1 MSNSIIDD
9 IKFNLR
15 TGNNVL
21 RFVIINAG
29 IFILLGLLSLIDN
42 LFKLGGIIQF
52 HDYFTF
58 PSSPVWWL
66 RKPWS
71 LISYMFLH
79 QDLFHLL
86 GNMIMLYFGGRIFTE
101 FLGNQR
107 IVALYFAGGLAGA
120 LLYMLLYNTI
130 PMFADAGI
138 NANLIGS
145 SAAVLAIFFAIASY
159 LPNYEVSLILIGP
172 VRLKYIALF
181 LFILDLLSI
190 DQSNPGGH
198 IAHIGGALFGIAYAT
213 GLRKGYD
220 FTTSFNKMVDA
231 VANLFSDRKKS
242 TGTRMKVSYKENNT
256 QKTKAAKIAKNKQE
270 VIDAILDKISKSG
283 YDSLTKEEQETI
295 FKMSKE
301 D

>member
-1 MSNSIIDD
+1 MSNSILDD

-15 TGNNVL
+15 TGNNLL
-21 RFVIINAG
+21 RFILINIG
-29 IFILLGLLSLIDN
+29 VFILLGLLSLFDN
-42 LFKLGGIIQF
+42 LFKLGGLLQF

-58 PSSPVWWL
+58 PSSPVWWV
-66 RKPWS
+66 RKPWT
-71 LISYMFLH
+71 LLSYMFLH
-79 QDLFHLL
+79 KDLFHLL

-107 IVALYFAGGLAGA
+107 IVAIYFAGGIAGA

-130 PMFADAGI
+130 PMFADAGL
-138 NANLIGS
+138 NSDLIGA
-145 SAAVLAIFFAIASY
+145 SAAVLAIFFAIAGY
-159 LPNYEVSLILIGP
+159 LPDYEVSLILIGP

-181 LFILDLLSI
+181 LFLLDLLSI
-190 DQSNPGGH
+190 DKSNPGGH
-198 IAHIGGALFGIAYAT
+198 IAHIGGALFGIAYAR

-220 FTTSFNKMVDA
+220 FTTIFNNVINKTA
-231 VANLFSDRKKS
+231 ALFSRSSKNNTSK
-242 TGTRMKVSYKENNT
+242 MKVAYKQADA
-256 QKTKAAKIAKNKQE
+256 QKVKAAKAAKNKQE
-270 VIDAILDKISKSG
+270 IIDGILDKISKSG

>member
-242 TGTRMKVSYKENNT
+242 NATRMKVSYKENNT

>member
-9 IKFNLR
+9 IKFNLK

-21 RFVIINAG
+21 RFIIINSG
-29 IFILLGLLSLIDN
+29 IFILLGLLSLFDN
-42 LFKLGGIIQF
+42 LFKLGGLLQF

-58 PSSPVWWL
+58 PSSLVWWL

-71 LISYMFLH
+71 LLTYMFLH
-79 QDLFHLL
+79 RDLFHLL
-86 GNMIMLYFGGRIFTE
+86 GNMLMLYFGGRIFTD

-107 IVALYFAGGLAGA
+107 IVALYFGGGIAGA

-130 PMFADAGI
+130 PMFADAGM

-190 DQSNPGGH
+190 DKSNPGGH
-198 IAHIGGALFGIAYAT
+198 IAHIGGALFGIAYAS

-220 FTTSFNKMVDA
+220 FTSSFNKMINKLG
-231 VANLFSDRKKS
+231 NLFSQSSKNKDS
-242 TGTRMKVSYKENNT
+242 NMKVAYKQAET
-256 QKTKAAKIAKNKQE
+256 QKAKAAKVAKNKQE
-270 VIDAILDKISKSG
+270 IIDAILDKISKSG

>member
-9 IKFNLR
+9 IKYNLK
-15 TGNNVL
+15 TGDHVL
-21 RFVIINAG
+21 RLIIINSGIFVI
-29 IFILLGLLSLIDN
+29 FGLLSLFDN
-42 LFKLGGIIQF
+42 LFKLEGLLKF
-52 HDYFTF
+52 STYFTF

-71 LISYMFLH
+71 LLTYMFFH

-101 FLGNQR
+101 FLGNKR
-107 IVALYFAGGLAGA
+107 IVALYFVGGVAGA
-120 LLYMLLYNTI
+120 LLYMLLYNVL
-130 PMFADAGI
+130 PMFADAGF

-145 SAAVLAIFFAIASY
+145 SAAVLTIFFAIATY
-159 LPNYEVSLILIGP
+159 LPNYQVGLILIGP
-172 VRLKYIALF
+172 VKLKYIALF

-190 DQSNPGGH
+190 DQNNPGGH

-213 GLRKGYD
+213 GLKKGYD
-220 FTTSFNKMVDA
+220 FTQYFNNMLDKIIG
-231 VANLFSDRKKS
+231 LFSKSNRTAPMKVAFKKS
-242 TGTRMKVSYKENNT
+242 NS
-256 QKTKAAKIAKNKQE
+256 QQAKADKIAKNKQE
-270 VIDAILDKISKSG
+270 IIDAILDKISKSG

-295 FKMSKE
+295 FKISKE

>member
-1 MSNSIIDD
+1 MSNSILDD
-9 IKFNLR
+9 IKFNLK

-21 RFVIINAG
+21 RFIIINVG
-29 IFILLGLLSLIDN
+29 IFIVLGLLSLLDN
-42 LFKLGGIIQF
+42 LFKLGGLLQF
-52 HDYFTF
+52 HEYFTF
-58 PSSPVWWL
+58 PSSLVWWL

-71 LISYMFLH
+71 LLSYMFLH
-79 QDLFHLL
+79 RDLFHLL
-86 GNMIMLYFGGRIFTE
+86 GNMIMLYFGGRIFTD

-107 IVALYFAGGLAGA
+107 IVAIYFAGGIAGA

-130 PMFADAGI
+130 PMFADAGM

-190 DQSNPGGH
+190 DKSNPGGH
-198 IAHIGGALFGIAYAT
+198 IAHIGGALFGIAYAS
-213 GLRKGYD
+213 GLRRGYD
-220 FTTSFNKMVDA
+220 FTSSFNKMI
-231 VANLFSDRKKS
+231 NKFGHLFSKS
-242 TGTRMKVSYKENNT
+242 SQPKTSNMKVAYKQAEA
-256 QKTKAAKIAKNKQE
+256 QKAKAAKVAKNKQE
-270 VIDAILDKISKSG
+270 IIDAILDKISKSG

>member
-220 FTTSFNKMVDA
+220 FTASFNKMVDA

-242 TGTRMKVSYKENNT
+242 NATRMKVSYKENNT

>member
-1 MSNSIIDD
+1 MSNSILDD
-9 IKFNLR
+9 IKFNLK

-21 RFVIINAG
+21 RFIIINAG
-29 IFILLGLLSLIDN
+29 IFILLGLLSLFDN
-42 LFKLGGIIQF
+42 LFKLGGTLQF

-58 PSSPVWWL
+58 PSSLVWWL

-71 LISYMFLH
+71 LFTYMFLH
-79 QDLFHLL
+79 RDLFHLI
-86 GNMIMLYFGGRIFTE
+86 GNMIMLYFGGRIFTD

-107 IVALYFAGGLAGA
+107 IVALYFAGGIAGA
-120 LLYMLLYNTI
+120 LLYMLLYNTL

-181 LFILDLLSI
+181 LFVLDLLSI
-190 DQSNPGGH
+190 DKSNPGGH
-198 IAHIGGALFGIAYAT
+198 IAHIGGAIFGIAYAS

-220 FTTSFNKMVDA
+220 FTVSFNKIIHSLG
-231 VANLFSDRKKS
+231 NLFSKS
-242 TGTRMKVSYKENNT
+242 SKSKNYNMKVAFKQAEA
-256 QKTKAAKIAKNKQE
+256 QKAKAAKVAKNKQE
-270 VIDAILDKISKSG
+270 IIDTILDKISKSG

-301 D
+301 E

>member
-15 TGNNVL
+15 SGNNVI
-21 RFVIINAG
+21 RFIIINVG
-29 IFILLGLLSLIDN
+29 IFIIFGLLSTIDN
-42 LFKLGGIIQF
+42 LFKLGGILQL

-58 PSSPVWWL
+58 PSSPIFWL

-71 LISYMFLH
+71 LVTYLFFH
-79 QDLFHLL
+79 QDFFHIL
-86 GNMIMLYFGGRIFTE
+86 GNMIMLYLGGSIFAE

-107 IVALYFAGGLAGA
+107 VVALYFAGGIAGA
-120 LLYMLLYNTI
+120 VLYMLLFNII
-130 PMFADAGI
+130 PLFSDAGVSL
-138 NANLIGS
+138 NLMGS
-145 SAAVLAIFFAIASY
+145 SAAVLAIFFAIATY
-159 LPNYEVSLILIGP
+159 LPNYQVNFILIGP

-181 LFILDLLSI
+181 FFFLDLLSI
-190 DQSNPGGH
+190 DKSNPGGH
-198 IAHIGGALFGIAYAT
+198 IAHIGGAIFGIAYAS

-220 FTTSFNKMVDA
+220 FTKTFNKAIDSF
-231 VANLFSDRKKS
+231 ANLFSKS
-242 TGTRMKVSYKENNT
+242 SKNKASNMKVAYKQAES
-256 QKTKAAKIAKNKQE
+256 QKMKAAKVAKNKQE

-283 YDSLTKEEQETI
+283 YDSLSKEEQETI

>member
-9 IKFNLR
+9 IKFNLK

-21 RFVIINAG
+21 RFIIINSG
-29 IFILLGLLSLIDN
+29 IFILLGLLSLFDN
-42 LFKLGGIIQF
+42 LFKLGGLLQF

-58 PSSPVWWL
+58 PSSLVWWL

-71 LISYMFLH
+71 LLSYMFLH
-79 QDLFHLL
+79 RDLFHLL
-86 GNMIMLYFGGRIFTE
+86 GNMLMLYFGGRIFTD

-107 IVALYFAGGLAGA
+107 IVALYFGGGIAGA

-130 PMFADAGI
+130 PMFADAGM

-190 DQSNPGGH
+190 DKSNPGGH

-220 FTTSFNKMVDA
+220 FTSSFNKMI
-231 VANLFSDRKKS
+231 NKLGSMFSPSSKNKAS
-242 TGTRMKVSYKENNT
+242 NMKVAYKQAET
-256 QKTKAAKIAKNKQE
+256 QKAKAAKVAKNKQE
-270 VIDAILDKISKSG
+270 IIDAILDKISKSG

>member
-1 MSNSIIDD
+1 
-9 IKFNLR
+9 
-15 TGNNVL
+15 
-21 RFVIINAG
+21 
-29 IFILLGLLSLIDN
+29 
-42 LFKLGGIIQF
+42 
-52 HDYFTF
+52 
-58 PSSPVWWL
+58 
-66 RKPWS
+66 
-71 LISYMFLH
+71 
-79 QDLFHLL
+79 
-86 GNMIMLYFGGRIFTE
+86 MIMLYFGGRIFTD

-107 IVALYFAGGLAGA
+107 IVAIYFAGGIAGA

-130 PMFADAGI
+130 PMFADAGM

-181 LFILDLLSI
+181 LFLLDLLSI
-190 DQSNPGGH
+190 DKSNPGGH
-198 IAHIGGALFGIAYAT
+198 IAHIGGAIFGFAYAS

-220 FTTSFNKMVDA
+220 FTTSFNKMINKLDS
-231 VANLFSDRKKS
+231 LFSKS
-242 TGTRMKVSYKENNT
+242 SNYKTSNMKVAYKQAEA
-256 QKTKAAKIAKNKQE
+256 QKAKAAKVAKNKQE
-270 VIDAILDKISKSG
+270 IIDAILDKISKSG

>member
-1 MSNSIIDD
+1 MSNSILDD
-9 IKFNLR
+9 IKFNLK
-15 TGNNVL
+15 TGNNLL
-21 RFVIINAG
+21 RFIIINVG
-29 IFILLGLLSLIDN
+29 VFILLGLLSLFDN
-42 LFKLGGIIQF
+42 LFKLGGLLQF

-66 RKPWS
+66 RKPWT
-71 LISYMFLH
+71 LLSYMFLH
-79 QDLFHLL
+79 KDLFHLL

-107 IVALYFAGGLAGA
+107 IVAIYFAGGIAGA

-130 PMFADAGI
+130 PMFADAGL
-138 NANLIGS
+138 NSDLIGA

-172 VRLKYIALF
+172 VRLKYLALF
-181 LFILDLLSI
+181 LFLLDLLSI
-190 DQSNPGGH
+190 DKSNPGGH
-198 IAHIGGALFGIAYAT
+198 IAHIGGALFGVTYAW

-220 FTTSFNKMVDA
+220 FTIVFNNIVNKTGA
-231 VANLFSDRKKS
+231 LFSKS
-242 TGTRMKVSYKENNT
+242 SKNKTSKMKVAYKQADA
-256 QKTKAAKIAKNKQE
+256 QKVKAAKAAKNKQE
-270 VIDAILDKISKSG
+270 IIDGILDKISKSG

>member
-9 IKFNLR
+9 IKFNLK

-21 RFVIINAG
+21 RFIIINSG
-29 IFILLGLLSLIDN
+29 IFILLGLLSLFDN
-42 LFKLGGIIQF
+42 LFKLGGLLQF

-58 PSSPVWWL
+58 PSSLVWWL

-71 LISYMFLH
+71 LLTYMFLH
-79 QDLFHLL
+79 RDLFHLL
-86 GNMIMLYFGGRIFTE
+86 GNMLMLYFGGRIFTD

-107 IVALYFAGGLAGA
+107 IVALYFGGGIAGA

-130 PMFADAGI
+130 PMFADAGL

-190 DQSNPGGH
+190 DKSNPGGH

-220 FTTSFNKMVDA
+220 FTSSFNKMINKLG
-231 VANLFSDRKKS
+231 NLFSQSSKHKAS
-242 TGTRMKVSYKENNT
+242 NMKVAYKQAET
-256 QKTKAAKIAKNKQE
+256 QKAKAAKVAKNKQE
-270 VIDAILDKISKSG
+270 IIDAILDKISKSG

>member
-1 MSNSIIDD
+1 MSNSILDD

-21 RFVIINAG
+21 RFIIINAG
-29 IFILLGLLSLIDN
+29 IFIVLGVLSLFDN
-42 LFKLGGIIQF
+42 LFKLGGILHFQ
-52 HDYFTF
+52 DYFTF
-58 PSSPVWWL
+58 PSSPVWWV

-71 LISYMFLH
+71 VFSYMFLH

-86 GNMIMLYFGGRIFTE
+86 GNMIMLYFGGRIFTD

-107 IVALYFAGGLAGA
+107 IVAIYIVGGLAGA
-120 LLYMLLYNTI
+120 LLYMVLYNTI

-198 IAHIGGALFGIAYAT
+198 IAHIGGALFGMAYSA

-220 FTTSFNKMVDA
+220 FTSKFNRIISTIEG
-231 VANLFSDRKKS
+231 LFAKGK
-242 TGTRMKVSYKENNT
+242 TGSNMKVSYRETSKE
-256 QKTKAAKIAKNKQE
+256 KTKAAKLAKNKQE
-270 VIDAILDKISKSG
+270 IIDAILDKISKSG

-301 D
+301 E

>member
-9 IKFNLR
+9 IKFNLK

-21 RFVIINAG
+21 RFLIINSG
-29 IFILLGLLSLIDN
+29 IFILLGLLSLFDN
-42 LFKLGGIIQF
+42 LFKLGGLLQF

-58 PSSPVWWL
+58 PSSLVWWL

-71 LISYMFLH
+71 LLTYMFLH
-79 QDLFHLL
+79 RDLFHLL
-86 GNMIMLYFGGRIFTE
+86 GNMLMLYFGGRIFTD

-107 IVALYFAGGLAGA
+107 IVALYFGGGIAGA

-130 PMFADAGI
+130 PMFADAGL

-190 DQSNPGGH
+190 DKSNPGGH

-220 FTTSFNKMVDA
+220 FTSSFNKMINKLG
-231 VANLFSDRKKS
+231 NLFSQSSKNKAS
-242 TGTRMKVSYKENNT
+242 NMKVAYKQAET
-256 QKTKAAKIAKNKQE
+256 QKAKAAKVAKNKQE
-270 VIDAILDKISKSG
+270 IIDAILDKISKSG